1 MPRNERGSSQPVTK
15 MEPGAADC
23 VMRSRSRLIHPG
35 ASLAR
40 SGSNGVRVLSVF
52 CLQSAANQRQSG
64 GAVRR
69 GLQVLGIL
77 SSGESPP
84 KLPS

>member
-15 MEPGAADC
+15 MELGAADC
-23 VMRSRSRLIHPG
+23 VMRSRSRRIRPG

-52 CLQSAANQRQSG
+52 CSRSTANQRQSG
-64 GAVRR
+64 VHACLGF
-69 GLQVLGIL
+69 QVG
-77 SSGESPP
+77 
-84 KLPS
+84 

>member
-23 VMRSRSRLIHPG
+23 VIRSRNRRIHLG

-52 CLQSAANQRQSG
+52 CPRSTANQRQSG
-64 GAVRR
+64 VRVCS
-69 GLQVLGIL
+69 GLRVFG
-77 SSGESPP
+77 SAEWR
-84 KLPS
+84 

>member
-23 VMRSRSRLIHPG
+23 VMRSRSRRIRPG

-52 CLQSAANQRQSG
+52 CSRSTANQRQSG
-64 GAVRR
+64 VRVCS
-69 GLQVLGIL
+69 GLRVFG
-77 SSGESPP
+77 SAE
-84 KLPS
+84 